1 MSQREWVGAE
11 SAEEQSTV
19 WQVDDKQDDVSRARW
34 TDCVAVKLL
43 TDRLC
48 SRREDEKGEVGGEVG
63 GKNGAHSAPNQQN
76 NRDW

>member
-1 MSQREWVGAE
+1 M
-11 SAEEQSTV
+11 
-19 WQVDDKQDDVSRARW
+19 WQVDDKQNEVRW

-48 SRREDEKGEVGGEVG
+48 SRREDKKGEVGGEVG
-63 GKNGAHSAPNQQN
+63 GKNGVHSTPNQQN

>member
-1 MSQREWVGAE
+1 MSQRRLVGAE
-11 SAEEQSTV
+11 CAEEQSTV
-19 WQVDDKQDDVSRARW
+19 WQVDDKQDDLSRVRW

-63 GKNGAHSAPNQQN
+63 GKNGMHSVQN
-76 NRDW
+76 KQHNRGW

>member
-1 MSQREWVGAE
+1 M
-11 SAEEQSTV
+11 
-19 WQVDDKQDDVSRARW
+19 
-34 TDCVAVKLL
+34 AVKLL

-76 NRDW
+76 NRDSKVVGLHLGVLHPKHMEHGISQTLTCGMKQDG